1 MHAVENDNAPMPTKP
16 DASFVTWFRSVAPY
30 FHAFRGR
37 TFVLAFGGELVAE
50 GRFVSLAHDIN
61 LLHSAGIRLA
71 LVHGS
76 RPQIEA
82 QLAARKTRSRY
93 HKGLRV
99 TDPIALE
106 CVKEAV
112 GLLRVEMDALLSLG
126 LPNTPMAG
134 AAINTVSGNFISA
147 QPMGVHDGVDY
158 QHTGSVRRV
167 DAQALAGCLD
177 AGNIVVVS
185 PIGNSPTGEVFNL
198 AMEDVAVATA
208 SALQASKLIFF
219 SDAAV
224 LDPSGNI
231 RAELTANEAEQLLAN
246 AKHFSRDTRA
256 YLARAVDA
264 VRAGVE
270 RAHVIE
276 RGVDGALLIELFTH
290 TGSGSMITADKLER
304 LRPATI
310 DDVGGILRLIEP
322 LEADGTLVRRGRE
335 LLEQEIGRF
344 TVLEHDR
351 LILGCAA
358 LYPFPKARAGE
369 LACLAV
375 RPEYRGAGHGEKL
388 MSAIE
393 DQARTAGM
401 KKLFVLTTRAAQW
414 FIERGFTTA
423 AVEELP
429 ATKKALYNLQ
439 RRSKV
444 LLKPLR

>member
-1 MHAVENDNAPMPTKP
+1 VKKPNPPRP

-30 FHAFRGR
+30 FHAFRAR
-37 TFVLAFGGELVAE
+37 TFVIAFGGELVAE
-50 GRFVSLAHDIN
+50 GRFVSLAHDLN
-61 LLHSAGIRLA
+61 LLHSAGIRIV

-82 QLAARKTRSRY
+82 QLKARRLRSRY
-93 HKGLRV
+93 HRGLRV
-99 TDPIALE
+99 TDAVALE

-112 GLLRVEMDALLSLG
+112 GLLRVEVDALLSLG

-134 AAINTVSGNFISA
+134 AAINTVSGNFITA
-147 QPMGVHDGVDY
+147 RPMGVHDGVDY
-158 QHTGSVRRV
+158 EHTGAVRKV
-167 DAQALAGCLD
+167 DAQAIAGCLD

-185 PIGNSPTGEVFNL
+185 PIGYSPTGEVFNL

-208 SALQASKLIFF
+208 TALGAAKLIFL
-219 SDAAV
+219 SDAPV
-224 LDPSGNI
+224 LDAAGAV
-231 RAELTANEAEQLLAN
+231 RQELTANEAERLLAQG
-246 AKHFSRDTRA
+246 APLSKETRTC
-256 YLARAVDA
+256 LERALEA

-270 RAHVIE
+270 RAHIVR
-276 RGVDGALLIELFTH
+276 RGADGALLLELFTH
-290 TGSGSMITADKLER
+290 EGSGSMITADKLER
-304 LRPATI
+304 LRRATI

-351 LILGCAA
+351 RILGCAA

-375 RPEYRGAGHGEKL
+375 RPDQRGVGHGETL
-388 MSAIE
+388 MGAVE
-393 DQARTAGM
+393 RQARAAGM
-401 KKLFVLTTRAAQW
+401 KKLFVLTTRASHW
-414 FIERGFTTA
+414 FVERGFGESPVGA
-423 AVEELP
+423 LP
-429 ATKKALYNLQ
+429 AAKQALYNWQ

-444 LLKPLR
+444 LVKALR